1 MVYGRDF
8 AQLTLCFWD
17 QGGGPGSLAKGE
29 RERGWGAYSGSCC
42 LTTRKEQAEAA
53 GMEPQAQ
60 AGQPRRGWAG
70 AVRPGDPN
78 SFWRLGMAPGARGR
92 GG

>member
-29 RERGWGAYSGSCC
+29 REGLG
-42 LTTRKEQAEAA
+42 
-53 GMEPQAQ
+53 
-60 AGQPRRGWAG
+60 
-70 AVRPGDPN
+70 
-78 SFWRLGMAPGARGR
+78 RLLRLLLPHHKKGTG
-92 GG
+92 